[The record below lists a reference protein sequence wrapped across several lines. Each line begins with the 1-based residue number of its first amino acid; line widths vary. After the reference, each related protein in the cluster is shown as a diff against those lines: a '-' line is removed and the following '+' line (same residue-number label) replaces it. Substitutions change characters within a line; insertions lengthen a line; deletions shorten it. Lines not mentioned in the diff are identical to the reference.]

1 MRTACIYMHMYSETV
16 LSNPI
21 NALINLYFIPIIRI
35 YEKDL
40 VGFFPNKK
48 SCTRRIASLPP
59 FLRTNILDNGHYF
72 YVHMQIKRY
81 LMTAPTSPILIL

>member
-40 VGFFPNKK
+40 VGLFSK
-48 SCTRRIASLPP
+48 
-59 FLRTNILDNGHYF
+59 
-72 YVHMQIKRY
+72 
-81 LMTAPTSPILIL
+81 